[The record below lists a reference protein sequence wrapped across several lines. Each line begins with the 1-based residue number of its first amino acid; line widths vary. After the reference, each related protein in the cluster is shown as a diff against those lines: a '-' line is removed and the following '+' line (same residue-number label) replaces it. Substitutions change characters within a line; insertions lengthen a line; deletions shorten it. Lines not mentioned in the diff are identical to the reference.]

1 MMPSCCSASAP
12 IDISVRARVL
22 NAITRITRAEAA
34 ALGAVRDPRVQLGY
48 SFPAVVNDE
57 APPREPAQRYDSGLG
72 PGLGG
77 LHDGTQHVGVVNDW
91 PGGKECPRRPWAA
104 GAHCPCG
111 VTKRSAR
118 PRGRAWPHR

>member
-57 APPREPAQRYDSGLG
+57 APPREPAER
-72 PGLGG
+72 
-77 LHDGTQHVGVVNDW
+77 N
-91 PGGKECPRRPWAA
+91 AA
-104 GAHCPCG
+104 VSILSTSRATTFMLSSRGAAM
-111 VTKRSAR
+111 TAR
-118 PRGRAWPHR
+118 AR